1 MAAARRTKRW
11 NGLVAFIAAV
21 TTARGKRATGWKR
34 GEFGDSTGNRDELT
48 ANGGGGSGEKALSV
62 RMLRGEKDVLRGALF
77 NDAAGVHDGDAIG
90 DLGDDT
96 KVVSDEEES
105 EFHFAAELVEQFE
118 DLFLHRDIESGGGLV
133 GDEQFGIGGESHGD
147 HDALAKSAGEL
158 MRKLPVTD
166 VGFGNGGAFEGS
178 VDASLQMS
186 AAEVGFVSANGFF
199 DLRANTHDGIERGHR
214 LLKDHGNFA
223 AADGAPVVFCT
234 ERG

>member
-1 MAAARRTKRW
+1 MVAARRTKW
-11 NGLVAFIAAV
+11 GNGLLAFGAAV
-21 TTARGKRATGWKR
+21 STARRERATWWKR
-34 GEFGDSTGNRDELT
+34 DELGDRAGNGNELT
-48 ANGGGGSGEKALSV
+48 ANDCWRRGEKALSV
-62 RMLRGEKDVLRGALF
+62 GMLGREEDVLRGTLF

-158 MRKLPVTD
+158 MRKLPVAD

-178 VDASLQMS
+178 ADASLQMS
-186 AAEVGFVSANGFF
+186 AAEAGFVSANGFF

-223 AADGAPVVFCT
+223 AADGAPVVFCA